1 MRIAMIVAAAWVS
14 VSLLTSLVVGRLLAG
29 LDGNR
34 PRMARVGPSR
44 PRLATVT
51 PIAAARIDRARTAA
65 PAR

>member
-1 MRIAMIVAAAWVS
+1 MRMAMIVAAGWVG

-34 PRMARVGPSR
+34 PRMARIGPSR

-51 PIAAARIDRARTAA
+51 PIAGARTDRAHTAE